1 MEKVCYTTWRG
12 NLRPRRQAD
21 FAESGDKMPIFDT
34 HAHYDSGAFNADR
47 DAVLAALPAAG
58 VTLVVNPG
66 CDLESS
72 RQAVALA
79 ERFPHV
85 YAAVGI
91 HPSDCGGCGETEF
104 EELKALCRHEK
115 VVAIG
120 EIGLDYYWQDNPP
133 REFQQMVFR
142 RQIELA
148 LALDLPIIVH
158 DREAHGDSLALVL
171 EYPALR
177 GVFHCFSGSPEMA
190 EALIKR
196 GWYLGIDG
204 PITYKNARRAPEV
217 AEVIPLERI
226 VVETDAPYLTP
237 EPFRGK
243 RNDSRYLP
251 YVIEKMARWKGVT
264 PEELTEI
271 TFANGKRLFGL
282 E

>member
-1 MEKVCYTTWRG
+1 
-12 NLRPRRQAD
+12 
-21 FAESGDKMPIFDT
+21 MPIFDT
-34 HAHYDSGAFNADR
+34 HAHYDSGSFNADR
-47 DAVLAALPAAG
+47 DAVLSALPAAG

-66 CDLESS
+66 CELPSS
-72 RQAVALA
+72 REAVALA
-79 ERFPHV
+79 ERYPHV
-85 YAAVGI
+85 YAAVGV
-91 HPSDCGGCGETEF
+91 HPSDCAGFGDA
-104 EELKALCRHEK
+104 ELAALRELCRHEK
-115 VVAIG
+115 VVAVG

-133 REFQQMVFR
+133 RAFQQAVFR

-148 LALDLPIIVH
+148 LELDLPIIVH
-158 DREAHGDSLALVL
+158 DREAHGDSLAIVL
-171 EYPALR
+171 DYPELR

-190 EALIKR
+190 ETLVKR

-217 AEVIPLERI
+217 AEVIPLDRI

-251 YVIEKMARWKGVT
+251 YVIEKMAAWKGVT
-264 PEELTEI
+264 PQELTEI